1 MQDIRFRLQT
11 VLPETNQLLFALFIK
26 VLGMLLLNLTFF
38 MSVSSG
44 SRSKVRPTLSG
55 SIHSTLW

>member
-1 MQDIRFRLQT
+1 MQDIRLLLQT

-26 VLGMLLLNLTFF
+26 VLGMLLLKLKFF